1 MHTIGAAHPGWRKQ
15 QRNVQSQIAPGL
27 PPQLN
32 PGEYKQLVRKSLDMF
47 EEHQWFGLIL
57 NMQALKVLGLSC
69 SCRMMT
75 IAGVPNLK
83 LYNRFNRYLLH
94 ALYRLAWN

>member
-32 PGEYKQLVRKSLDMF
+32 PGEYKQLVRKSLDRSVNVRRAPVVWF
-47 EEHQWFGLIL
+47 DIEH
-57 NMQALKVLGLSC
+57 AS
-69 SCRMMT
+69 
-75 IAGVPNLK
+75 P
-83 LYNRFNRYLLH
+83 
-94 ALYRLAWN
+94 